1 MLSQEEEKANRE
13 AIAFVGEA
21 LAPWFLYDPK
31 LQEENLISLMDSFA
45 SLDLKAASLDWPF
58 ADSLC
63 AEECLSVMQQR
74 IKEGKDSLF
83 EEYRRLFV
91 GPAKKVA
98 PPWGSVYTDPDQVLF
113 GASTIEFKLFLVRN
127 GIEVSV
133 SPTEPVDH
141 FGVMLQ
147 LMAWIARNKEELLDE
162 YLSKHFLTWATHFL
176 ELVER
181 DAQDA
186 FYVSCARLCGEC
198 LRGIQVSRE
207 LNIVYPR
214 FYR

>member
-1 MLSQEEEKANRE
+1 MSREEEKAHRE
-13 AIAFVGEA
+13 AIAFIGEA

-31 LQEENLISLMDSFA
+31 LQEENLSPLLNSFA
-45 SLDLKAASLDWPF
+45 ALNPKEAFLDWPF
-58 ADSLC
+58 VDALC
-63 AEECLSVMQQR
+63 AEECLLTMQQR
-74 IKEGKDSLF
+74 IQEGKDTLF

-113 GASTIEFKLFLVRN
+113 GASTIDFKLFLARN
-127 GIEVSV
+127 GIEISV

-147 LMAWIARNKEELLDE
+147 LMAWIARNKEDLLDE

-176 ELVER
+176 EIVER
-181 DAQDA
+181 EAQDA
-186 FYVSCARLCGEC
+186 FYKACAHLCSECLCG
-198 LRGIQVSRE
+198 IQSSRE
-207 LNIVYPR
+207 LDISYPR